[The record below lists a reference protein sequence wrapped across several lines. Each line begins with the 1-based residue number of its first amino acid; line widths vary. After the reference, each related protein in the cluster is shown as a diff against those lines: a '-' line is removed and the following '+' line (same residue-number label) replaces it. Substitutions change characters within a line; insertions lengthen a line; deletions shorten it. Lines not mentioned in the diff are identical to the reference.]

1 MNLKGCWITT
11 RSTTFAHPSSRNVT
25 GPGTLLL
32 IVDSPCVR
40 HRPTVSSPR
49 LSSQPRRTVPTKM
62 QDCFVTLPRRLVD
75 KISSKPRTAPGNI
88 RSYRGIPIIVY
99 VQKRFGKR
107 TRKIARL
114 TVIPSEEHLN
124 LASPDLATK
133 LGATVHGNATIVHFQ
148 GWKLYTQGYIILDWA
163 LEPSTEPYYR
173 TRFEVVEDDEF
184 PYDAT
189 LGRRSALEHGFH
201 VPVSPSRQRM

>member
-1 MNLKGCWITT
+1 MLTI
-11 RSTTFAHPSSRNVT
+11 S
-25 GPGTLLL
+25 L
-32 IVDSPCVR
+32 
-40 HRPTVSSPR
+40 
-49 LSSQPRRTVPTKM
+49 Q
-62 QDCFVTLPRRLVD
+62 
-75 KISSKPRTAPGNI
+75 ISSKPRTAPGNI
-88 RSYRGIPIIVY
+88 RPYRGIPIIVY

-114 TVIPSEEHLN
+114 TVIHSEEHLN

-133 LGATVHGNATIVHFQ
+133 LGATVHGNETSVHFQ
-148 GWKLYTQGYIILDWA
+148 GWKLYTQGYIVLDWA

-201 VPVSPSRQRM
+201 VPVSPSRQRSNSCLKEWSNVF